1 MNNLKQKIKNTAL
14 FAPDEKI
21 DILVAIDTFSA
32 SDITEL
38 ESIVDEYD
46 AKYRDIMQT
55 FKTNMVSELD
65 MMVTKAKPESKV
77 RISEAVD
84 KMKKGFTAVIPN

>member
-1 MNNLKQKIKNTAL
+1 MNDLKQKIKNTAL

-21 DILVAIDTFSA
+21 DILAAIDTFSQ

-46 AKYRDIMQT
+46 AKYHDIMHT
-55 FKTNMVSELD
+55 FKANMMGELD
-65 MMVTKAKPESKV
+65 SMLAKAKPGSKPKL
-77 RISEAVD
+77 SEAVE
-84 KMKKGFTAVIPN
+84 KIRSGFTAIIPD